1 MPFERKCKSE
11 FDTGALVLTEVEHC
25 SDIFI
30 TKTDIVRIA
39 GIPVAI
45 TTRYRL
51 CTKPAGFGLGKHLYT
66 LSLVPGEEMEIAIS
80 HRRKL
85 ETQQHQM
92 MSVEQEF
99 ANSFSDT
106 FRHEHSQKETSDFEF
121 TAEENVK
128 FGFWIFNS
136 GGVKSTQEYST
147 HEEEFTK
154 TVRESIVKSSCR
166 VDQKFEIVID
176 MKSEVESKSAI
187 KRMVK
192 NPNQC
197 YSVTYNYFQ
206 LLRKYLAELI
216 LTDIRYDF
224 YPLVDVVLTTVPQL
238 AITQSP
244 PVVGKTYEVA
254 VAKASFVAVPQP
266 AIVSKIAATT
276 VTTEKSVSPLV
287 TTSGK
292 PLMALDKPRFDI
304 LVEKVVPKPSLSKFK
319 SELGEFL
326 KAFKVGEA
334 VRTYEYTV
342 ATNGVYVDSLIG
354 QCSACEDH
362 LEEKRRLELELMRLD
377 IELKKKQLESG
388 VEEDIGEETGE

>member
-11 FDTGALVLTEVEHC
+11 FDTSALVLTEVEHC
-25 SDIFI
+25 SNIFI
-30 TKTDIVRIA
+30 TKTDIVNIA
-39 GIPVAI
+39 GVPVAV
-45 TTRYRL
+45 TARYRL
-51 CTKPAGFGLGKHLYT
+51 CTRPAGFGLGKHLYT
-66 LSLVPGEEMEIAIS
+66 LSLVPGEEVEIAIS

-85 ETQQHQM
+85 ETERHQM

-106 FRHEHSQKETSDFEF
+106 FRREHSQKETSDFEF

-187 KRMVK
+187 KRTVK

-197 YSVTYNYFQ
+197 YSITYNYFQ
-206 LLRKYLAELI
+206 LLRKYSAEMTLA
-216 LTDIRYDF
+216 DVRYDL
-224 YPLVDVVLTTVPQL
+224 YPLPDLVVTTVPQL
-238 AITQSP
+238 AVIQSSA
-244 PVVGKTYEVA
+244 VTGKSYEMK
-254 VAKASFVAVPQP
+254 VAKAAFVAAPQP
-266 AIVSKIAATT
+266 TTISKVAATT
-276 VTTEKSVSPLV
+276 VTAEKSVSPLV
-287 TTSGK
+287 TPSGK

-304 LVEKVVPKPSLSKFK
+304 LVEKAVPKPALSKFK
-319 SELGEFL
+319 TALEEFL
-326 KAFKVGEA
+326 KAFKVGKM

-354 QCSACEDH
+354 QCSACEDF
-362 LEEKRRLELELMRLD
+362 LEEKRRLELELMKLD

-388 VEEDIGEETGE
+388 VEEEAEEETEQ